1 MTNVEKRIRLSMDQ
15 SLVLELIKQ
24 LAVGFTAARSYPAG
38 HPVFERAVSSTMS
51 ALAKLFTES
60 PKFRITF
67 SEDAVVFQ
75 DLRVE
80 IGNNLALISL
90 LDNLRKKDVHS
101 IAFTR
106 GAKQDDVSHLY
117 STLVSTQPDIEA
129 HGDVASMLISQGTRS
144 IVINATQDVVSS
156 REKVGPETKTHE
168 EIIEAIRSLIDT
180 VRARAAVSESII
192 PFVDVINDIEK
203 ISKDEWSSYS
213 EAISG
218 VVELLPLEKRVAL
231 LQDIEMKPFVLTM
244 MSRLGVETLVELIIN
259 WERQGKKDF
268 VARVMGV
275 IDKEKFKGIVP
286 QLRDKQLNVYEYLAN
301 AGIDLLM
308 DGDVASTITG
318 DDLKMVIQPYYNMLE
333 TPNGHVRAGALKSL
347 VRLTTHLIRE
357 KNYDMADGVVMR
369 IALAIEQESADDVII
384 QLMKDLE
391 GLYAVLAEHE
401 QGEFCERLI
410 EPFGKISGRAGMS
423 LELRKRI
430 VQFLSA
436 TGNSSVLPILFS
448 FLWESGV
455 YPDVRASILKFGGR
469 AVEEAIQFLRDAE
482 DFSVRMK
489 LVDILKNIGEESI
502 EVLTNNLDARE
513 WYLRRN
519 IVGIFGDIGDRTVI
533 PRLERILKDEDHR
546 VRFELV
552 RTYAKLDYKE
562 GLMKALNDISLQ
574 VKGEALRGL
583 RRLVD
588 AEEVINLLP
597 GLSES
602 GDDVYVELLKTIDEK
617 RVYEAMNWIADLL
630 KRIAWR
636 TDAEGSK
643 IKELGISALAKLD
656 GDNAKMILLDL
667 QQSKDKTLANLA
679 STALRRIG

>member
-1 MTNVEKRIRLSMDQ
+1 
-15 SLVLELIKQ
+15 
-24 LAVGFTAARSYPAG
+24 
-38 HPVFERAVSSTMS
+38 
-51 ALAKLFTES
+51 
-60 PKFRITF
+60 
-67 SEDAVVFQ
+67 
-75 DLRVE
+75 
-80 IGNNLALISL
+80 
-90 LDNLRKKDVHS
+90 
-101 IAFTR
+101 
-106 GAKQDDVSHLY
+106 
-117 STLVSTQPDIEA
+117 
-129 HGDVASMLISQGTRS
+129 
-144 IVINATQDVVSS
+144 
-156 REKVGPETKTHE
+156 
-168 EIIEAIRSLIDT
+168 
-180 VRARAAVSESII
+180 
-192 PFVDVINDIEK
+192 
-203 ISKDEWSSYS
+203 
-213 EAISG
+213 
-218 VVELLPLEKRVAL
+218 
-231 LQDIEMKPFVLTM
+231 
-244 MSRLGVETLVELIIN
+244 
-259 WERQGKKDF
+259 
-268 VARVMGV
+268 
-275 IDKEKFKGIVP
+275 
-286 QLRDKQLNVYEYLAN
+286 
-301 AGIDLLM
+301 
-308 DGDVASTITG
+308 
-318 DDLKMVIQPYYNMLE
+318 MLE
-333 TPNGHVRAGALKSL
+333 TPNEHVRAGALKSL
-347 VRLTTHLIRE
+347 VSLTTRLIRE

-448 FLWESGV
+448 SLWESGV

-643 IKELGISALAKLD
+643 IKELGVSALAKLD

>member
-1 MTNVEKRIRLSMDQ
+1 MDQ

-38 HPVFERAVSSTMS
+38 HPVFERAVSSTLS

-67 SEDAVVFQ
+67 SEDAVVLQ

-117 STLVSTQPDIEA
+117 SVLVSAQSDIEGY
-129 HGDVASMLISQGTRS
+129 GDVAGMLVSRGTRS
-144 IVINATQDVVSS
+144 IVINAAQDVVSS
-156 REKVGPETKTHE
+156 REEVGPETKTHE
-168 EIIEAIRSLIDT
+168 EIIEAIRGLIDI
-180 VRARAAVSESII
+180 VRTRAAVSESIM
-192 PFVDVINDIEK
+192 PFVAVINDIEK
-203 ISKDEWSSYS
+203 VSKDEWSSYS

-231 LQDIEMKPFVLTM
+231 LQDIEMKPFVLAM
-244 MSRLGVETLVELIIN
+244 MSKLGAETLVELITN
-259 WERQGKKDF
+259 WERKSKKDF

-275 IDKEKFKGIVP
+275 IDKGKFKEIVP
-286 QLRDKQLNVYEYLAN
+286 QLRHKQLNVYEYLTN
-301 AGIDLLM
+301 AGIDLLS
-308 DGDVASTITG
+308 DDDVASTITD
-318 DDLKMVIQPYYNMLE
+318 DDLKIVIQPYHNMLE
-333 TPNGHVRAGALKSL
+333 AQNGQVRTRALKSL
-347 VRLTTHLIRE
+347 IRLANRLIRE
-357 KNYDMADGVVMR
+357 KKYDIADGVVLR
-369 IALAIEQESADDVII
+369 IALAIEQELVDDVII
-384 QLMKDLE
+384 RLMNDLE
-391 GLYAVLAEHE
+391 GLYSVLAQHE
-401 QGEFCERLI
+401 QEEYCDRLI

-436 TGNSSVLPILFS
+436 TGNSSVLSILFS

-455 YPDVRASILKFGGR
+455 YPDVRAAILKFGGR

-489 LVDILKNIGEESI
+489 LVDVLKNIGEESI
-502 EVLTNNLDARE
+502 EVLTNNVDARE

-519 IVGIFGDIGDRTVI
+519 IVRIFGDIGDRTVI
-533 PRLERILKDEDHR
+533 PRLEKILKDEDPR
-546 VRFELV
+546 VRLELV
-552 RTYAKLDYKE
+552 RTYAKLEYKE
-562 GLMKALNDISLQ
+562 GLLKALGDISLE

-583 RRLVD
+583 RSLVD

-636 TDAEGSK
+636 TDTAGNK

-667 QQSKDKTLANLA
+667 QQSKDKNLANLA
-679 STALRRIG
+679 STALKRIGS